1 MRMAAKSRP
10 ALATV
15 AAHMT
20 RIFSGIQP
28 TGQKHLGNYIGAIRH
43 YVSDQDLGEACYCV
57 VDLHSISVASDRDTL
72 AAHTLDTAAT
82 LLAAGL
88 QPDRCTLFV
97 QSHVPA
103 HSEGAWLLG
112 AVASFGELSR
122 MTQFKDKSEGRE
134 SVSVDLFTYPVLQ
147 AADILLYDTDRV
159 PVGDDQRQHLELARN
174 IAQRFNSR
182 YGETLRLPEAAIPS
196 TGGRVMD
203 LQEPTRKMS
212 TTGGTPQGTVLVV
225 DPPEVVAK
233 KVRSAVTDSGREVRR
248 GEGKEGIANLI
259 EIAAVATGRSAE
271 EVETAYDGAGYGQFK
286 TDVADAVV
294 EYLRPVRG
302 RYLELRADP
311 DHLQAVLAA
320 GAERA
325 REVSGATVTLIKERM
340 GFAPAAG

>member
-1 MRMAAKSRP
+1 MAR
-10 ALATV
+10 V
-15 AAHMT
+15 
-20 RIFSGIQP
+20 FSGIQP
-28 TGQKHLGNYIGAIRH
+28 TGTKHLGNLLGAIRH
-43 YVSDQDLGEACYCV
+43 WVSDQDTHDCLYCI
-57 VDLHSISVASDRDTL
+57 VDLHSLTVPYDVEELR
-72 AAHTLDTAAT
+72 AAT
-82 LLAAGL
+82 FDLATLLLAAGID
-88 QPDRCTLFV
+88 PDRSLLFI
-97 QSHVPA
+97 QSHVRE
-103 HSEGAWLLG
+103 HSELAWILSG
-112 AVASFGELSR
+112 VATTGELSR

-271 EVETAYDGAGYGQFK
+271 QVEATYDGAGYGQFK
-286 TDVADAVV
+286 TDVAEAVV
-294 EYLRPVRG
+294 EYLRPVRE

-311 DHLQAVLAA
+311 AHLRSVLAA

-325 REVSGATVTLIKERM
+325 REVSGTTVTLIKERM
-340 GFAPAAG
+340 GFAPASG